1 MLIVLGLL
9 LLLLLLL
16 LCSLGFGV
24 GWYRLFTPPI
34 LSHLLGE
41 ANIRS
46 RKESLA
52 DSCSVLC
59 CGWPGPLPMGPCFPG
74 LENKKF
80 WGWMFEA
87 GLRQG
92 PCASSKTEEVIPSN
106 GTKWPWCGGDWMP
119 SHQAACLI
127 LYKSHSLT
135 GSLPAVCS
143 VTGRQGLDVQW
154 EALSGVGK
162 SSFVFLFC
170 QLIRCSHGSN
180 NKSLRSKSPCLCEF
194 LEQ

>member
-1 MLIVLGLL
+1 MCWEHCPGWAKDLGNLTQSSESCL
-9 LLLLLLL
+9 QGGQGL
-16 LCSLGFGV
+16 
-24 GWYRLFTPPI
+24 WYFDVCYVNCPGAITAAATATALFSWVWGGLVKISHQHRLFTPPI
-34 LSHLLGE
+34 LSRLLGE

-74 LENKKF
+74 LENKRF

-106 GTKWPWCGGDWMP
+106 GTQWPWYGGDWMP

-143 VTGRQGLDVQW
+143 VTGRQG
-154 EALSGVGK
+154 
-162 SSFVFLFC
+162 
-170 QLIRCSHGSN
+170 
-180 NKSLRSKSPCLCEF
+180 
-194 LEQ
+194 